1 MAALFVFLFAA
12 GIQSA
17 FEWDEFLFA
26 RALENY
32 DAAANSPHMPGYPL
46 FVVATR
52 TVAVAVP
59 DAVRAVQSTSLLAA
73 MAALALVFFLGRKL
87 GLDRV
92 RACTAVTVVALL
104 PCFLWFSGVG
114 LSDVA
119 GLLMC
124 GVVLWSILHES
135 RPLCWAI
142 LTGVLA
148 AAAVGVRSQS
158 VYLVGPLAIV
168 AVIEWREKTVLR
180 VLSASGA
187 AILTSIGIW
196 VPAILLTGPT
206 RWWGA
211 FVWQLK
217 WVRQEQM
224 NGLALPYAPMSWI
237 VKGWLVRPFG
247 TLWLAAL
254 FWLLVLGGA
263 WILWSIGRRR
273 LVLYCLSIGLVSLV
287 AVTFS
292 LDLRDG
298 PRYALP
304 SLMFFSFLAAGGVGA
319 SRWYERSMAIG
330 TAVFL
335 VASVVWIA
343 PGLILRRSEPA
354 PVVNVLEQIAASV
367 EPTNAV
373 VFYEEK
379 LWPHVYWILERR
391 GFEIHPIGDLDVW
404 PLNHQEESRSLIS
417 VHSNR
422 RPTPVEASWVAE
434 WNSPQVRAMTRGRY
448 LRCWAVVAET
458 AK

>member
-1 MAALFVFLFAA
+1 MAVLFVVVFAA
-12 GIQSA
+12 GIRSA

-26 RALENY
+26 RAVENF

-46 FVVATR
+46 FVLATR
-52 TVAVAVP
+52 MVAFAIP
-59 DAVRAVQSTSLLAA
+59 DAIHAVQWTGLIAA
-73 MAALALVFFLGRKL
+73 MAVLVLAFFLGRKL
-87 GLDRV
+87 GLDRL
-92 RACTAVTVVALL
+92 RACTAVAVVALL
-104 PCFLWFSGVG
+104 PCFLWFAGVG

-124 GVVLWSILHES
+124 GAVLWSILHEN
-135 RPLCWAI
+135 RPLCWAL

-148 AAAVGVRSQS
+148 AAAVGVRTQS
-158 VYLVGPLAIV
+158 VYLMGPLAIV

-206 RWWGA
+206 RWWEA
-211 FVWQLK
+211 FLWQLK

-247 TLWLAAL
+247 TPWLAGL
-254 FWLLVLGGA
+254 FWILVLGGA
-263 WILWSIGRRR
+263 WILWRAGKRR
-273 LVLYCLSIGLVSLV
+273 LVLYCLGIGLVSLV
-287 AVTFS
+287 VATLS

-298 PRYALP
+298 PRYILP
-304 SLMFFSFLAAGGVGA
+304 SLFFFSFLVAGGVGV

-330 TAVFL
+330 IVVFL
-335 VASVVWIA
+335 VASLVWIA
-343 PGLILRRSEPA
+343 PGLALRRSEPA
-354 PVVNVLEQIAASV
+354 PVVDVLEQIAASV
-367 EPTNAV
+367 EPRDVV

-391 GFEIHPIGDLDVW
+391 GFEIHPIGDLDDW
-404 PLNHQEESRSLIS
+404 TRDHQEEPRSLVS

-422 RPTPVEASWVAE
+422 RPTPDEASWKAA
-434 WNSPQVRAMTRGRY
+434 WSSPQARAMTRGRY
-448 LRCWAVVAET
+448 LRCWAVRGET
-458 AK
+458 GN